1 MKPSDILL
9 QQQLYLKYHKLG
21 LSSIS
26 ISSLMAH
33 IAAISFN
40 RANSILELFR
50 CDIFIKRLWEPL
62 HGLLATCLHF
72 LEYIAFSINIDQIR

>member
-1 MKPSDILL
+1 
-9 QQQLYLKYHKLG
+9 
-21 LSSIS
+21 
-26 ISSLMAH
+26 MAH

-50 CDIFIKRLWEPL
+50 CDIFMKRLWEPL

-72 LEYIAFSINIDQIR
+72 LEYIAFSINIDQIRWISHFFISRIGLIKWKTEVLNE

>member
-1 MKPSDILL
+1 
-9 QQQLYLKYHKLG
+9 
-21 LSSIS
+21 
-26 ISSLMAH
+26 MAH